1 LSVLNNPLISA
12 NVGRSFSTVM
22 VVISFGSGSRHNHR
36 TTMTAAIHAALSF
49 LLNIPHTTLLEWLTG
64 IWCIGSLL
72 HVGSSFTYGG
82 TL

>member
-22 VVISFGSGSRHNHR
+22 VVISFGSGSPHNRR

-49 LLNIPHTTLLEWLTG
+49 LLNIPHTTCAYRSVG
-64 IWCIGSLL
+64 HFGAIGA
-72 HVGSSFTYGG
+72 H
-82 TL
+82 

>member
-1 LSVLNNPLISA
+1 VLNNPLISA

-49 LLNIPHTTLLEWLTG
+49 LLNIPHTTAVIAG
-64 IWCIGSLL
+64 RG
-72 HVGSSFTYGG
+72 TYANG
-82 TL
+82 LALAVP